1 MEAEAAWRASAIW
14 PSGWDESI
22 PRIKPACARDRRNA
36 SPSTGWGCHPFQRFL
51 ATTNIIENPDA
62 GVRIG
67 TRRLTNWQNGSIA
80 RRRIASTLDPTSVTL
95 RCAASSPLGP
105 RRNPPDFST
114 TADCRKLTELLL
126 RQLHEPDRSRPRAA
140 NHEQNQ
146 ANWSWVWRAAQKT
159 RIHARAERV
168 SGSSMAAAAW
178 AVDPLRTDS
187 VSRGRSISLFTR
199 DTILLS
205 ISIWLSFFIK

>member
-22 PRIKPACARDRRNA
+22 PRLKPACARDWRNA
-36 SPSTGWGCHPFQRFL
+36 SRSTGWGCHPFQRFL

-80 RRRIASTLDPTSVTL
+80 RRRIASTLYPTSVTL

-105 RRNPPDFST
+105 RRNPSDFST

-126 RQLHEPDRSRPRAA
+126 RPLDEVDRSRPHPA
-140 NHEQNQ
+140 NREQNQ
-146 ANWSWVWRAAQKT
+146 ANWSWVWWQGRRPGFKL
-159 RIHARAERV
+159 ARNGCQAPR
-168 SGSSMAAAAW
+168 W
-178 AVDPLRTDS
+178 PLRPGRWTRCGPTRSVATDPS
-187 VSRGRSISLFTR
+187 PFLRGKR
-199 DTILLS
+199 
-205 ISIWLSFFIK
+205 SFFQFRFGFRFS